1 MDRDGPAIDP
11 CAARWALWKKR
22 TYCRGRYCVPFCVH
36 HGWHNVMSSVVAN
49 RPTCVSK
56 ISCRGKVPRRF
67 GVIPEP
73 YGVHGRFKG
82 SILSGALCS
91 LPVSDRRLPLWLL
104 LGGSL
109 PSEVGDELFNLRGV
123 ESITHGIEYLF
134 PCHRG
139 EIPLSSFPAIR
150 HLEERGA
157 P

>member
-1 MDRDGPAIDP
+1 MTANRRAQVIWREQPG
-11 CAARWALWKKR
+11 AL
-22 TYCRGRYCVPFCVH
+22 TQPPLATDDRGRV
-36 HGWHNVMSSVVAN
+36 N
-49 RPTCVSK
+49 
-56 ISCRGKVPRRF
+56 RRF
-67 GVIPEP
+67 CVIPEP

-91 LPVSDRRLPLWLL
+91 LPGSDRRLPLWLL